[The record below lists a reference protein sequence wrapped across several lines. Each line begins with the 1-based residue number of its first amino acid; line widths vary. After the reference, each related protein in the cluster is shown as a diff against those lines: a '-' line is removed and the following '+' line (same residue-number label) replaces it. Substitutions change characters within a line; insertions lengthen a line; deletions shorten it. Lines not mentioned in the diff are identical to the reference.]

1 MFKIILNCI
10 FQIFPLG
17 PPQPGLFLLP
27 GSGPPAPP
35 PSATP
40 TSLKSGPRSRYVPP
54 PGIHTTSS
62 SGNIPFMMEH
72 STPIMVI
79 LEYQVPMG
87 SI

>member
-1 MFKIILNCI
+1 MC
-10 FQIFPLG
+10 IFPLG

-79 LEYQVPMG
+79 SVIKFPRDVYKTF
-87 SI
+87 